1 MASYVGKLIIEILY
15 PYFEVFSE
23 YQKNL
28 LKWLV
33 ENFCK
38 PRASDIKSNVTEL
51 DENDEQKSGEDTYLV
66 PEDIYGVMI

>member
-15 PYFEVFSE
+15 PYFELFSE
-23 YQKNL
+23 HQTNL

-33 ENFCK
+33 GKFCK

-66 PEDIYGVMI
+66 PEDIYGVML